1 MNNPITAIQ
10 GECEISLLKERSTG
24 EYIESLQRIS
34 SESKRLS
41 NLIRHLLFLSRQEEE
56 LLKNNIEEIILADIL
71 KELTASDERIHL
83 HLEETDRQMTVKA
96 NPYLLK
102 IALKNIID
110 NACKYSDKEVNV
122 TLYWE
127 QQQVILDI
135 EDRGIGI
142 PQEEIEHIFQS
153 FYRGSNTRDYAGQ
166 GIGLSLTLK
175 IISAYHAKLDI
186 SSEIEKGTKVR
197 VIF

>member
-1 MNNPITAIQ
+1 M
-10 GECEISLLKERSTG
+10 
-24 EYIESLQRIS
+24 
-34 SESKRLS
+34 
-41 NLIRHLLFLSRQEEE
+41 
-56 LLKNNIEEIILADIL
+56 
-71 KELTASDERIHL
+71 
-83 HLEETDRQMTVKA
+83 
-96 NPYLLK
+96 
-102 IALKNIID
+102 
-110 NACKYSDKEVNV
+110 
-122 TLYWE
+122 TLYRE

-197 VIF
+197 VIFNHPSFIPFSLYLLKTTNLIYERFSTE